1 MKFLKI
7 NRYLLLFALAV
18 LLILTACTFGACAK
32 QEDKPTVKL
41 PPVAERDGYVQEYP
55 TLNATVKRFPNKKVL
70 SIYSRL
76 FTPKDFDESKSYGI
90 IIMSHGHDAV
100 SADGNNSVVKNAIE
114 QGMLAF
120 SFDFCAASKFG
131 KSEGEKETATNED
144 ESDDLLCVTDYV
156 KNLKFVD
163 KSRIVLFGQS
173 RGGAVTTMTVN
184 RCKDDVA
191 ALVLQAPALSVFDSE
206 EGGLA
211 RELKTFGKKVCVLWG
226 SADESINVSDGY
238 KLLEFLGEDKM
249 CLHVIDGAPHS
260 LQPSDYK
267 IALPF
272 VNDYLR
278 LMGIIG

>member
-32 QEDKPTVKL
+32 QEDKLTVKL

-55 TLNATVKRFPNKKVL
+55 TLNATVKRFPNKKGL

-144 ESDDLLCVTDYV
+144 ESDDLLCVADYV

-191 ALVLQAPALSVFDSE
+191 ALVLQAPAIFAYDNSNNLM
-206 EGGLA
+206 
-211 RELKTFGKKVCVLWG
+211 RELKDYGKKICVLWG
-226 SADESINVSDGY
+226 DADEALNVSDAD
-238 KLLEFLGEDKM
+238 KLLQFIGEDKM
-249 CLHVIDGAPHS
+249 CLHIIEGAPHS
-260 LQPSDYK
+260 LQPEDYRK
-267 IALPF
+267 ALPL
-272 VNDYLR
+272 VNEYLME
-278 LMGIIG
+278 MGVI